1 MTGRQEIGTD
11 GKDGFGKVMRAQVI
25 ARRLGMVVAIGMMAT
40 WLGMALAVGV
50 PEGEELFPVPP
61 ALKANVDFWIKVY
74 AVYGR
79 RQMLLH
85 DAERLDIV
93 YEVVDLD
100 TLWRTSERSRF
111 AALRPVENEYR
122 AILTHFAQNPP
133 IDTVGLK
140 GRKKRAYLLW
150 KDSQDP
156 YKYRQAAA
164 NLRWQQGQRHAV
176 LEGLRRSGR
185 YLEQMREI
193 LRTHGVPEELAYLPL
208 VESLY
213 HPRAYSRMGA
223 AGLWQFTRSTGRLFL
238 KINYDV
244 DERFDPLKAT
254 EAAAKLL
261 RKSYE
266 ELGSW
271 PLAITAYNHGLNGMK
286 RAQQLLESSDM
297 GHIATNYRGRAFGFA
312 SRNFYAEFLAAKHI
326 MENREKYF
334 GPIETDPPMRYAV
347 FEVPRY
353 VKASTL
359 MKKFGLSKEEFVAYN
374 PALRAPVL
382 DDRRYVP
389 KGYELRLPPGKR
401 GQAEALFAEIPAE
414 DQAPRQVHEKTASG
428 YYRVR
433 EGDNMWSISRRFG
446 VSVQELMAINGIDD
460 PRRLRPGQ
468 LLQVVAESKLAAAP
482 ALAGRETQGGGTAPA
497 SNPPLVIVDTVGQPV
512 GSLVAPTPTSLP
524 PAGPYGPAVRPDTFY
539 VDIPDPVGRTVVV
552 LSDETIGH
560 FADWLNLPVRRLRSL
575 NGLRPHEDIHVGQR
589 ILVNFSKVTVEE
601 FRRRRIEYHQG
612 IREDFFQRFRVDSV
626 RTHQIAPGENVYS
639 LCREVYDV
647 PYWLVVDYNFGKDLQ
662 KVRPGD
668 IVRFPVVS
676 ASTGRSEK
684 TDARSIL

>member
-1 MTGRQEIGTD
+1 
-11 GKDGFGKVMRAQVI
+11 MRAQVI
-25 ARRLGMVVAIGMMAT
+25 ARQLRRVVGVVMWGMWV
-40 WLGMALAVGV
+40 GMALAMGTADS
-50 PEGEELFPVPP
+50 EELFPVPP

-79 RQMLLH
+79 RQMVLH
-85 DAERLDIV
+85 DAERLDII

-100 TLWRTSERSRF
+100 TLWRSSESSRY
-111 AALRPVENEYR
+111 ARVRPIENEYR
-122 AILTHFAQNPP
+122 AILTHFAHNPP
-133 IDTVGLK
+133 IDTLGLK
-140 GRKKRAYLLW
+140 GREKRAYLLW

-156 YKYRQAAA
+156 FKYRQAAA
-164 NLRWQQGQRHAV
+164 NLRWQQGQREAV
-176 LEGLRRSGR
+176 IEGLRRSGR
-185 YLEQMREI
+185 FMEEMRRI
-193 LRTHGVPEELAYLPL
+193 LRKYDVPEELSYLPL

-213 HPRAYSRMGA
+213 HPRAYSKMGA

-238 KINYDV
+238 KINYDI
-244 DERFDPLKAT
+244 DERFDPIKAT
-254 EAAAKLL
+254 EAAARLL

-271 PLAITAYNHGLNGMK
+271 PLAITAYNHGLNGVK
-286 RAQQLLESSDM
+286 RAQQVLESSDM

-312 SRNFYAEFLAAKHI
+312 SRNFYAEFLAAKHVV
-326 MENREKYF
+326 ENKEKYF
-334 GPIETDPPMRYAV
+334 GPLPSDPPLRFAV
-347 FEVPRY
+347 FEVPHY

-374 PALRAPVL
+374 PALRGPVL

-389 KGYELRLPPGKR
+389 KGYALRLPPDK
-401 GQAEALFAEIPAE
+401 QELADALYAQIPAE
-414 DQAPRQVHEKTASG
+414 ELATTQVHEKTASG

-468 LLQVVAESKLAAAP
+468 LLQVVAETKLAAAP
-482 ALAGRETQGGGTAPA
+482 AVGAKETQGGGTPA
-497 SNPPLVIVDTVGQPV
+497 VSSPPLVIVDTVGQPAV
-512 GSLVAPTPTSLP
+512 SLGALAPTSAP
-524 PAGPYGPAVRPDTFY
+524 PPGPYGPALRPDTFY

-560 FADWLNLPVRRLRSL
+560 FADWLNLPVHRLRSL
-575 NGLRPHEDIHVGQR
+575 NGLRPHEDIYVGQR
-589 ILVNFSKVTVEE
+589 ILVNFSKVTVDE

-639 LCREVYDV
+639 LCKEVYDV
-647 PYWLVVDYNFGKDLQ
+647 PYWLVVDYNVGKNLQ
-662 KVRPGD
+662 KLRPGD
-668 IVRFPVVS
+668 TVRIPVVS
-676 ASTGRSEK
+676 AINGRNEK
-684 TDARSIL
+684 SDARSVL